1 MSKIVNQHQLQPGK
15 TALFNVDG
23 TNDFA
28 DYKRTRARNFSR
40 LAVPGG
46 RKIGPVIGRI
56 QRWGKQS
63 GKIDFQIGIRDT
75 HKPNMFNFAD
85 QNPDKTPYVDKVPD
99 RDGSFVSVYPA
110 HMIEGTWGWDWIR
123 GTEASLFD
131 ATFKKGT
138 EENRDEFSGATQ
150 EVIDWLRANGVTR
163 VVVVGLVKRICVG
176 LTANAL
182 AKAGFE
188 VILPEEATCDL
199 PVPDWQSVIDDF
211 QPNGVRVVTVKEL
224 FATL

>member
-1 MSKIVNQHQLQPGK
+1 MQTTQHRVQLGK

-28 DYKRTRARNFSR
+28 DYKRTRQRNFSR
-40 LAVPGG
+40 LPVPGG

-56 QRWGKQS
+56 QRWGKAS

-75 HKPNMFNFAD
+75 HKPNMFNFAE
-85 QNPDKTPYVDKVPD
+85 QNPDKRPYIDKVAD
-99 RDGSFVSVYPA
+99 RDGSLVSVYPA

-123 GTEASLFD
+123 GTETALFD
-131 ATFKKGT
+131 KVFKKGT

-150 EVIDWLRANGVTR
+150 EVIDWLRRNGVTR

-182 AKAGFE
+182 SRAGFQV
-188 VILPEEATCDL
+188 VIVEEATCDL

-211 QPNGVRVVTVKEL
+211 QFNGVSLTTEKGLYENL
-224 FATL
+224 

>member
-1 MSKIVNQHQLQPGK
+1 MTSIKKHHQQPGN

-28 DYKRTRARNFSR
+28 DYKRTRVGNFSR
-40 LAVPGG
+40 LPVGGG

-56 QRWGKQS
+56 QRWGNRT
-63 GKIDFQIGIRDT
+63 GKIQYQIGIRDS
-75 HKPNMFNFAD
+75 HKKNMFNFAA
-85 QNPDKTPYVDKVPD
+85 QNPIKTPYVDKVPD
-99 RDGSFVSVYPA
+99 RDGSLVSVYPE

-123 GTEASLFD
+123 GTEVELFD
-131 ATFKKGT
+131 ATFRKGT

-150 EVIDWLRANGVTR
+150 EVIDWLRARNITR
-163 VVVVGLVKRICVG
+163 VIVVGLVKRICAG

-188 VILPEEATCDL
+188 VIIPEEATCDL
-199 PVPDWQSVIDDF
+199 PIPDWQSVIDDF
-211 QPNGVRVVTVKEL
+211 TTNGVRVISVKEL
-224 FATL
+224 MTTAL

>member
-1 MSKIVNQHQLQPGK
+1 
-15 TALFNVDG
+15 
-23 TNDFA
+23 
-28 DYKRTRARNFSR
+28 
-40 LAVPGG
+40 
-46 RKIGPVIGRI
+46 
-56 QRWGKQS
+56 
-63 GKIDFQIGIRDT
+63 
-75 HKPNMFNFAD
+75 
-85 QNPDKTPYVDKVPD
+85 VDKVPD

>member
-1 MSKIVNQHQLQPGK
+1 MSKIVNQHKLQPGK

-46 RKIGPVIGRI
+46 RRIGPVVGRI
-56 QRWGKQS
+56 QRWGKRS
-63 GKIDFQIGIRDT
+63 GKIDLQIGIRDS
-75 HKPNMFNFAD
+75 HKPNMFNFAE
-85 QNPDKTPYVDKVPD
+85 QNPDKRPYLDKVAD
-99 RDGSFVSVYPA
+99 RDGSFVSVYPT

-123 GTEASLFD
+123 GTEAALFD
-131 ATFKKGT
+131 ATFRKGT

-163 VVVVGLVKRICVG
+163 VVLVGLVKRICVG

-182 AKAGFE
+182 ARAGFE
-188 VILPEEATCDL
+188 VVLVDDATCDL
-199 PVPDWQSVIDDF
+199 PIPDWQSVIDDF
-211 QPNGVRVVTVKEL
+211 QQTGVITVTEKEL
-224 FATL
+224 YKTL

>member
-1 MSKIVNQHQLQPGK
+1 MSKIVNQHKLQPGK
-15 TALFNVDG
+15 TALFDVDG

-46 RKIGPVIGRI
+46 RKIGPVVGRI
-56 QRWGKQS
+56 QRWGKRS
-63 GKIDFQIGIRDT
+63 GKIDLQIGIRDS
-75 HKPNMFNFAD
+75 HKPTMFNFAE
-85 QNPDKTPYVDKVPD
+85 QNPDKRPYLDKVAD
-99 RDGSFVSVYPA
+99 RDGSFVSVYPT

-131 ATFKKGT
+131 ATFRKGT

-150 EVIDWLRANGVTR
+150 EVVDWLRANGVTR
-163 VVVVGLVKRICVG
+163 VVLVGLVKRICLG

-188 VILPEEATCDL
+188 VWLVDDATCDL
-199 PVPDWQSVIDDF
+199 PIPDWQSVIDEF
-211 QPNGVRVVTVKEL
+211 APNGVNIVTEKAL
-224 FATL
+224 YKTL